1 MHYKDENLGFSFDLP
16 EGWRHDKHN
25 LTLTFFGPKGRI
37 GYPSE
42 LIQMQI
48 GTILP
53 RYLDP
58 ESREKFLAEPG
69 AEVLRSRLGNETNVV
84 VLKKA
89 SDTEISAVHD
99 GVQYTI
105 AHSNDQATQKAV
117 DQLIESFKYPSVEEA
132 ITAIQRSNNPQ
143 KQAILRALKSGSPD
157 QARRVLSEAGMPP
170 VIERPGYTMHRVG
183 GNTSTSGQENRLFVP
198 QLGTSYDIPEKV
210 LNPYTQAEMEK
221 KLPNLK
227 GRSLFVDFQKDID
240 GPQTATRLVRETLGK
255 LGVSWVESTNK
266 AEAVIWIQG
275 GSGAMRFAFVV
286 THPEDSSRFL
296 AAECGPRE
304 LTTTIM
310 TAVSEYFRSAGE
322 DIPKDELSKL
332 IAHVNELNRA
342 ITGAALAQDWTK
354 ARQLMNEL
362 RISVVKLGSIGKAE
376 AVKPVV
382 DALADAAGAYENTG
396 FSEAKALREAAI
408 EALQR
413 IGKDSIPWIKEGLTH
428 SNSAVREACNR
439 ALKAC
444 GGKPWWQFW

>member
-1 MHYKDENLGFSFDLP
+1 MHYKDKSLGFSFDLP
-16 EGWRHDKHN
+16 EGWHHDEHN
-25 LTLTFFGPKGRI
+25 LTLTFFGPNGHI
-37 GYPSE
+37 GYPFE

-53 RYLDP
+53 RYLEP

-69 AEVLRSRLGNETNVV
+69 AEVLRCRLGNETNVV

-89 SDTEISAVHD
+89 SDTEISVVHD
-99 GVQYTI
+99 EVQYTI
-105 AHSNDQATQKAV
+105 AHSNDEATQRAV
-117 DQLIESFKYPSVEEA
+117 DRLKESFRFPSVEEA
-132 ITAIQRSNNPQ
+132 VAAIQRSNDPQ
-143 KQAILRALKSGSPD
+143 KQAILRALKSGSPE
-157 QARRVLSEAGMPP
+157 QARHVLSEAGMPP

-183 GNTSTSGQENRLFVP
+183 TNTSTNGQKKRLSVP
-198 QLGTSYDIPEKV
+198 QLGRSYDIPERI
-210 LNPYTQAEMEK
+210 LNPYTQAEMGK
-221 KLPNLK
+221 KLPKLK
-227 GRSLFVDFQKDID
+227 GKSLFVDFQKDID
-240 GPQTATRLVRETLGK
+240 GPQTATRLIRETLAK
-255 LGVSWVESTNK
+255 CGVSWVENTNQ

-286 THPEDSSRFL
+286 AHPEDSSKFL

-304 LTTTIM
+304 LTATIM
-310 TAVSEYFRSAGE
+310 TAVSEYFSSTGREA
-322 DIPKDELSKL
+322 PKGELSKL
-332 IAHVNELNRA
+332 IVHVNELNRA

-354 ARQLMNEL
+354 SRQLMAEL
-362 RISVVKLGSIGKAE
+362 RVAVVKLGSIGEAE

-382 DALADAAGAYENTG
+382 DVLADSAGAYENTG

-408 EALQR
+408 ETLQK

-428 SNSAVREACNR
+428 SNPVVRSACNR